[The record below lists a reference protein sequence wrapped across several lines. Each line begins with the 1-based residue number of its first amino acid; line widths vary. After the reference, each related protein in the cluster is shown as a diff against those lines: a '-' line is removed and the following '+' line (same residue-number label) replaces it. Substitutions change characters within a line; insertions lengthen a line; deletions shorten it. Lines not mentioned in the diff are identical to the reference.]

1 MAILEGLLHWRNRE
15 AERRDKPPFKVLGN
29 DFLLLLVRQAPV
41 DNAALSAVV
50 GLPGWVAERFGKSV
64 LPVIAAALALPEENL
79 PHYPRAERRERDPAA
94 DQRLAILKLWRT
106 NIAKELALEPG
117 ILINNGLLEEIARN
131 PPRTLAELESIN
143 MKRWQRRVLGAGIVA
158 ALQG

>member
-1 MAILEGLLHWRNRE
+1 VN
-15 AERRDKPPFKVLGN
+15 
-29 DFLLLLVRQAPV
+29 
-41 DNAALSAVV
+41 
-50 GLPGWVAERFGKSV
+50 
-64 LPVIAAALALPEENL
+64 AAALALSEEEL
-79 PHYPRAERRERDPAA
+79 PRYPRTERRERDPAA

-106 NIAKELALEPG
+106 SIAKELELEPG

-131 PPRTLAELESIN
+131 PPRTLAELELIN